1 MKRGLCMACS
11 HFIILMPLLLQLAST
26 ILGSPFQ
33 RQHGHQLNV
42 VNRIEPAHSDPAQLS
57 ATTNHPMNQPVNQPA
72 TTVKPRTTNVHKRRD
87 ATYIGSRC
95 CYIDVLC
102 IRSCSQRE
110 RPRQRQKKPRGMFR
124 K

>member
-1 MKRGLCMACS
+1 MNRRFCMAYS
-11 HFIILMPLLLQLAST
+11 HFIILVPLLLQLAST

-33 RQHGHQLNV
+33 RQHGHYLNV
-42 VNRIEPAHSDPAQLS
+42 INKIEPAHSDPAQLS
-57 ATTNHPMNQPVNQPA
+57 ATTKHPMNQLVDQA
-72 TTVKPRTTNVHKRRD
+72 VTTVKPRTTNVHKRRD

-102 IRSCSQRE
+102 LRGCSQRE